1 MKTQWEYDLV
11 EKPFRK
17 QFKAIGWQWLEGDT
31 DVPELIERES
41 FRKVLLKDRLA
52 MPLRKLQDAFSSIGA
67 RFLVS

>member
-1 MKTQWEYDLV
+1 MGIRPRREAL
-11 EKPFRK
+11 PK
-17 QFKAIGWQWLEGDT
+17 QFKAIGWQWPEGDT